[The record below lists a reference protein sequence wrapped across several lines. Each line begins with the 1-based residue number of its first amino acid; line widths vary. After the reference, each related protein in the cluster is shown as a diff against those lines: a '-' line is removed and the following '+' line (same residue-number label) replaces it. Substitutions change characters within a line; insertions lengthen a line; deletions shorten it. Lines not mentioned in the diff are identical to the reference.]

1 MAESTKR
8 RRPSGVIAMSEK
20 PADPSPPPPTET
32 TTSNLGFYL
41 LESDERAQIG
51 SVVRAPRSDKA
62 VLQTEERVVYAGHLL
77 RGNSAAV
84 KRASATGE
92 DESNDR
98 LVWLF
103 PCRGLLRKKADEQGG
118 HGGSILH
125 THAILNPAGWSSG
138 SRRPRS
144 GCVLRLICV
153 LVGEKISMTRFD
165 P

>member
-1 MAESTKR
+1 
-8 RRPSGVIAMSEK
+8 MSEK

-84 KRASATGE
+84 QRASATGE
-92 DESNDR
+92 DVSDDR
-98 LVWLF
+98 LAWLF
-103 PCRGLLRKKADEQGG
+103 PCRSALRKKADEQGG

-125 THAILNPAGWSSG
+125 KHAILNPGWLVFWLTTTPG
-138 SRRPRS
+138 SAAAS
-144 GCVLRLICV
+144 
-153 LVGEKISMTRFD
+153 
-165 P
+165 